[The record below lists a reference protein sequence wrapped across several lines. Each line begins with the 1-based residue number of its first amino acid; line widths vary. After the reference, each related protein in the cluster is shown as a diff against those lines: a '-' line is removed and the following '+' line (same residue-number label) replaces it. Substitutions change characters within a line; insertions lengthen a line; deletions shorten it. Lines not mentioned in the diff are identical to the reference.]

1 MGWRHQDLNMP
12 TLQDLA
18 LYGPLFQL
26 GAIVVSALGVMGIIF
41 WNMRIARRRATLDLL
56 INEQTHETTIKER
69 TSFEAIKKAGNL
81 LQWATAANIE
91 SSELETIRSSL
102 NRYELIAI
110 GIRGS
115 ALDGKLY
122 KRWFRTGLVEDWIV
136 FKALVMHVRANNGN
150 PRLYREFERLAKRWA
165 NASQKPRV

>member
-18 LYGPLFQL
+18 LYGPLIQL

-56 INEQTHETTIKER
+56 INEQTHETTIKEQ
-69 TSFEAIKKAGNL
+69 TAFMAIQKAGNL
-81 LQWATAANIE
+81 LEWATAAH
-91 SSELETIRSSL
+91 SGSAQLETIRTSL

-110 GIRGS
+110 GIKG
-115 ALDGKLY
+115 
-122 KRWFRTGLVEDWIV
+122 
-136 FKALVMHVRANNGN
+136 RA
-150 PRLYREFERLAKRWA
+150 
-165 NASQKPRV
+165 